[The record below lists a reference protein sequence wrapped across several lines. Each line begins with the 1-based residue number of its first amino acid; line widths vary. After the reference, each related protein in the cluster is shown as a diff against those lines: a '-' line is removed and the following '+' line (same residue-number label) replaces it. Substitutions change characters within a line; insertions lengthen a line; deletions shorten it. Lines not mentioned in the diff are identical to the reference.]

1 MKSVSRYSDLVTTSD
16 AIAQGFV
23 WQVTEKS
30 ERANRILQGL
40 PNLAIEIDHYDGSTD
55 SLSDELVAF
64 LLAAAGMSQ
73 KSLSHIPKDIQLEL
87 ISRTIDLDR
96 LFDSRYQDELIRRAL
111 LTHGDS
117 LGGEMRNVVGQR
129 AQQLLSDAI
138 LNALEHSGLKPQA
151 KRSKQGKITTI
162 DWPGRQ
168 IIFDKKP
175 RFIGKSID
183 LILLNDPSGIEKPSA
198 FLACG
203 ELKGGIDPAGAD
215 EHWKTA
221 RSAFERIRDAF
232 SGRGL
237 SSPKLFFIG
246 SAIEDAMAKEIFDQL
261 SDGSLEAAANLNYS
275 KQLTEAISKLISL

>member
-1 MKSVSRYSDLVTTSD
+1 LVTTSA
-16 AIAQGFV
+16 AIAEGFV

-30 ERANRILQGL
+30 ERANRILQAL
-40 PNLAIEIDHYDGSTD
+40 PNLAIEIDHYDGATD
-55 SLSDELVAF
+55 SLSDELVSF

-73 KSLSHIPKDIQLEL
+73 KSLSHIPEDIQLEL

-96 LFDSRYQDELIRRAL
+96 LVDSRYQDELIRRAL

-138 LNALEHSGLKPQA
+138 LNALEHSGLKPHA

-183 LILLNDPSGIEKPSA
+183 LILLNDPSGIEEPSA

>member
-96 LFDSRYQDELIRRAL
+96 LVDSSYQDELIRRAL

-138 LNALEHSGLKPQA
+138 LNALKHSGLKPQA

-275 KQLTEAISKLISL
+275 KQLTEAIGKLISL

>member
-1 MKSVSRYSDLVTTSD
+1 VKSVSRYSDLVTTSA
-16 AIAQGFV
+16 AIAEGFV

-40 PNLAIEIDHYDGSTD
+40 PNLAIEIDYYDGSTD
-55 SLSDELVAF
+55 SLSDELVDF

-96 LFDSRYQDELIRRAL
+96 LVDSRYQDELIRRAL

-129 AQQLLSDAI
+129 AQQLLSEAI
-138 LNALEHSGLKPQA
+138 LNALENSGLKPQA

-246 SAIEDAMAKEIFDQL
+246 SAIEDAMAKEIFKQL

>member
-1 MKSVSRYSDLVTTSD
+1 
-16 AIAQGFV
+16 
-23 WQVTEKS
+23 
-30 ERANRILQGL
+30 
-40 PNLAIEIDHYDGSTD
+40 
-55 SLSDELVAF
+55 VAF

-87 ISRTIDLDR
+87 ISRTIDLNR
-96 LFDSRYQDELIRRAL
+96 LVDSSYQDELIRRAL

-138 LNALEHSGLKPQA
+138 LNALEQSGLKPQA
-151 KRSKQGKITTI
+151 KRSKQGKISTI

-168 IIFDKKP
+168 IVFDKRP
-175 RFIGKSID
+175 RFIDKSID

-221 RSAFERIRDAF
+221 CSAFERIRDAF
-232 SGRGL
+232 SGRGF

-275 KQLTEAISKLISL
+275 NQLIEAIGKLISL